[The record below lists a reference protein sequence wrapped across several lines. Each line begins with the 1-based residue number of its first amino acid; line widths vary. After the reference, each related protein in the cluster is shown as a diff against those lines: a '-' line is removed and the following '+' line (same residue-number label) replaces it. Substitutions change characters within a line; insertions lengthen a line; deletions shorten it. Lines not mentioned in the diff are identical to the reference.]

1 VLKAAYFKNVKD
13 ELANN
18 LARKTA
24 LVEKA
29 EALKDSTEWKKTT
42 DALVA
47 LQKEWKTIGTV
58 AKKHSDAV
66 WHRFQAACDYFFEQ
80 KKAATSGV
88 RQTEQ
93 ANLQAKRDLIKE
105 LDSITEE
112 TPKADAIALISD
124 LQERWKSIGHVPFRE
139 KDKVYE
145 AFRTRI
151 NEVRTK
157 FDLSDRR
164 GRLERFENAINE
176 AGDDENKLLRERERQ
191 MRLLENR
198 RAELRTYE
206 NNLGFLSAKSKSG
219 STLVRD
225 FERKI
230 ERLKADITS
239 LEEKINL
246 IDSKLS

>member
-42 DALVA
+42 EALVA

-58 AKKHSDAV
+58 AKKHSDNV
-66 WHRFQAACDYFFEQ
+66 WHRFQQACDYFFEQ
-80 KKAATSGV
+80 KKAATVGV

-105 LDSITEE
+105 LDNITEE
-112 TPKADAIALISD
+112 TPKADAVALINN
-124 LQERWKSIGHVPFRE
+124 LQERWKLVGHVPFRE

-145 AFRTRI
+145 AFRNRI
-151 NEVRTK
+151 NEVRAK
-157 FDLSDRR
+157 FDLGNR
-164 GRLERFENAINE
+164 GGKDRFEAAINE

-191 MRLLENR
+191 MRLLEGR

-219 STLVRD
+219 NTLVRD

-230 ERLKADITS
+230 ERLKADIS
-239 LEEKINL
+239 ALEDKINL